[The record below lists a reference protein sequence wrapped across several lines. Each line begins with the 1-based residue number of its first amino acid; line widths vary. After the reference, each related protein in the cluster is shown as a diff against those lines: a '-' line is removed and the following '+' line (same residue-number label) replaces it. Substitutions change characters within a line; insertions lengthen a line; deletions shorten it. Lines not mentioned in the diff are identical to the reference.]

1 VSECITDEMIKE
13 TLSKSNIQRE
23 KTVLVKTI
31 TTMEGGFS
39 IKYQAAWG
47 GILSILKTM
56 FERLGKSSKELLLQF
71 LDRVAE
77 LRVDSALGL
86 KDVADKTLG
95 AAIAHVEPEHFLMV
109 LP

>member
-1 VSECITDEMIKE
+1 MIKE
-13 TLSKSNIQRE
+13 TLSKWNIQRE
-23 KTVLVKTI
+23 NTTLAKTI
-31 TTMEGGFS
+31 ATVEEGFS

-47 GILSILKTM
+47 GILNILKVM
-56 FERLGKSSKELLLQF
+56 FERLGKSSKELLLHL
-71 LDRVAE
+71 LDRIAE

-109 LP
+109 LPLNLENPG